1 MSAELLESFLEML
14 ALERN
19 AAKNTLEA
27 YSRDLSDF
35 SAFLSRKKKS
45 VKTARK
51 EEISEYIAQLD
62 AAGLSPST
70 QARRLSALKQFFEFL
85 LLDDIRDDNPALNID
100 APRLGKRLP
109 RYLSVEEVDA
119 LLRATEGKEPD
130 QIRMAALMHVLYAT
144 GIRVSELVG
153 LPFPVRAE
161 DQDFLII
168 LGKGNKER
176 LVPINESAKKAISS
190 YENIR
195 TRFLPDG
202 KFSPWLFPSRGKE
215 GHLTRQRFG
224 QMLKDLA
231 VNAGLAPSQ
240 VSPHTLRHA
249 FASHL
254 LANGADLRSL
264 QKMLGHSDIST
275 TQIYTHV
282 LEERL
287 VRLVKDHHPLADAK

>member
-1 MSAELLESFLEML
+1 MSAALLESFLEML

-35 SAFLSRKKKS
+35 EAFLTNRGKGF
-45 VKTARK
+45 KTAEK
-51 EEISEYIAQLD
+51 EDLSQYIAQLD

-85 LLDDIRDDNPALNID
+85 LLDDIRADNPALNID
-100 APRLGKRLP
+100 APKLGKRLP
-109 RYLSVEEVDA
+109 KYMSVEEVDV
-119 LLRATEGKEPD
+119 LLAATEGDDPD

-153 LPFPVRAE
+153 LPFPVLAE

-176 LVPINESAKKAISS
+176 LVPVNESAKDALSN
-190 YENIR
+190 YERIR
-195 TRFLPDG
+195 STFLPDG
-202 KFSPWLFPSRGKE
+202 NFSGWLFPSRGKE

-231 VNAGLAPSQ
+231 SKAGLSPSK

-287 VRLVKDHHPLADAK
+287 VRLVKEHHPLADAK